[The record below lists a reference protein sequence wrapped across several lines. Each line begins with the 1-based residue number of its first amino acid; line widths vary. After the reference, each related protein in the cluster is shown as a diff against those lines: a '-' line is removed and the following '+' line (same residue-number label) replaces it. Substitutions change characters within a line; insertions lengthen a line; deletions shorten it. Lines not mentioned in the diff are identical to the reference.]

1 MSYVFDTN
9 SISTLRFIF
18 QSRFLNFWRDM
29 QDCVNR
35 KKIISTREV
44 KNELDVKFQS
54 DEQIQKWI
62 TENKDIF
69 LTPALAETTIV
80 ERILSHSKFK
90 GLLDAKALLR
100 GPYFADPFI
109 IALAKVKNACVV
121 TQEVKRD
128 HGIAIP
134 NVCEEFKVKCT
145 DLEGFMVM
153 ENMEY

>member
-18 QSRFLNFWRDM
+18 QSRFLSFWRDM
-29 QDCVNR
+29 QDCVSR

-54 DEQIQKWI
+54 DEQIQKWL

-90 GLLDAKALLR
+90 GLLDAKALLQ

-121 TQEVKRD
+121 TQETKKDR
-128 HGIAIP
+128 GIAIP

-145 DLEGFMVM
+145 NLEGFMVM

>member
-1 MSYVFDTN
+1 MD
-9 SISTLRFIF
+9 
-18 QSRFLNFWRDM
+18 
-29 QDCVNR
+29 NR
-35 KKIISTREV
+35 
-44 KNELDVKFQS
+44 NDV
-54 DEQIQKWI
+54 
-62 TENKDIF
+62 F

-121 TQEVKRD
+121 TQETKKD

-145 DLEGFMVM
+145 NLEGFMVM